1 MVKPASLQTVR
12 LGIQAIQQD
21 VVELSGGEYRAVLEV
36 SGVARPFD
44 DDVRLEGLLAGF
56 AAFLNGLSYPIQVLV
71 RATPVDLSRYLAAL
85 EERGRQVPD
94 GKLAEMAYDHAAFIQ
109 SLARQRTLL
118 ERRFYVV
125 VPAESA
131 PRTSWAARF
140 GRSSSHAALDVEP
153 RREAARRQLS
163 FRCED
168 VRRQLARCSLGIR
181 RLGDLELAQLF
192 LTCWSPERAR
202 AQRFR
207 QQLDDYSTLAVR
219 AQHPVA
225 RTDSAPMSE

>member
-1 MVKPASLQTVR
+1 VVKHASLQTVR
-12 LGIQAIQQD
+12 LGIQTIQQD

-56 AAFLNGLSYPIQVLV
+56 AAFLNGLSYPLQVLV

-131 PRTSWAARF
+131 PRSGWAARL
-140 GRSSSHAALDVEP
+140 GRSGNRGAFDLEP
-153 RREAARRQLS
+153 RREAARRQLT

-168 VRRQLARCSLGIR
+168 VRRQLARCSLGVR

-207 QQLDDYSTLAVR
+207 QQLDDYTTLAVR

-225 RTDSAPMSE
+225 QADSASGSE

>member
-1 MVKPASLQTVR
+1 MVKHASLQTVR

-21 VVELSGGEYRAVLEV
+21 VVELSGGDYRAVLEV

-44 DDVRLEGLLAGF
+44 DEVRLEGLLAGY
-56 AAFLNGLSYPIQVLV
+56 AAFLNGLSYPVQILV

-131 PRTSWAARF
+131 PRSTWVARL
-140 GRSSSHAALDVEP
+140 GGSRNHGVLEVEP
-153 RREAARRQLS
+153 RREAARRQLI

-168 VRRQLARCSLGIR
+168 VRRQLARCSLGVR
-181 RLGDLELAQLF
+181 RLGDLELVQLF

-207 QQLDDYSTLAVR
+207 QQLDDYTTLVVQG
-219 AQHPVA
+219 QHPVA
-225 RTDSAPMSE
+225 PADSSSGSN

>member
-1 MVKPASLQTVR
+1 VALKRASLQTVR

-36 SGVARPFD
+36 SGTTRPFD

-56 AAFLNGLSYPIQVLV
+56 ATFLNGLSYPIQILV
-71 RATPVDLSRYLAAL
+71 RATPVDLSRYVTAL
-85 EERGRQVPD
+85 EERGRQLLD
-94 GKLAEMAYDHAAFIQ
+94 GQLAEMAHDHAAFVQ

-131 PRTSWAARF
+131 PRLSWTSRF
-140 GRSSSHAALDVEP
+140 LGRHRRALEAEP
-153 RREAARRQLS
+153 RREAARRQLT
-163 FRCED
+163 FRCDD
-168 VRRQLARCSLGIR
+168 VRRQLARCDLNAR
-181 RLGDLELAQLF
+181 RLGDLELAQLY

-207 QQLDDYSTLAVR
+207 QQLDDYTTLAVR
-219 AQHPVA
+219 ASQPVEA
-225 RTDSAPMSE
+225 AD